1 MEEEARHRKA
11 PRQKSQIVKV
21 VRLEGKSRMHLAA
34 LLVLLL
40 LLLLLLLQ
48 VKDSPRSLQI
58 LGLCFCLN

>member
-40 LLLLLLLQ
+40 LLLQ